1 MERGD
6 AGHERVR
13 RMVGEIEDDEDDYD
27 VPLSDDDM
35 DDFENDDIELD
46 DDMDDVSPRE
56 RAARALEI
64 RRALEARDE
73 ARRLSEDVDYL
84 DFEDD

>member
-1 MERGD
+1 
-6 AGHERVR
+6 
-13 RMVGEIEDDEDDYD
+13 MVGEIEDDEDDYD

-35 DDFENDDIELD
+35 DDFENDDV
-46 DDMDDVSPRE
+46 DMEEDLEDVSPRE

-73 ARRLSEDVDYL
+73 ARRLSEDLDYL
-84 DFEDD
+84 EFEDD

>member
-1 MERGD
+1 
-6 AGHERVR
+6 
-13 RMVGEIEDDEDDYD
+13 MVGEIEDDEDDYD